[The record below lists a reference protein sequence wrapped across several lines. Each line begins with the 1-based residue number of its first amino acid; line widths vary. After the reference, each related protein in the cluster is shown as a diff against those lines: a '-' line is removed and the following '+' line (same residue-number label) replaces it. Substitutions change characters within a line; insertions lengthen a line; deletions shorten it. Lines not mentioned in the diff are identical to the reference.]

1 MGIQVDVST
10 LPYPTYLSI
19 YLLLYKV
26 VMMGTLRTTYEMG
39 FDDWRE
45 LKSVSCMEA
54 RYLCQCVC
62 VWYADLH
69 IVWPAAKKEN
79 LTVLAPL

>member
-1 MGIQVDVST
+1 M
-10 LPYPTYLSI
+10 
-19 YLLLYKV
+19 YLLLCKV
-26 VMMGTLRTTYEMG
+26 VIMGILRTTYEMG

-54 RYLCQCVC
+54 RYLWQCVC

-69 IVWPAAKKEN
+69 IVWSAAKKEN